1 MGYVGSLKLVRPNA
15 VKKIRISYTF
25 EKRNLGDLNYL
36 NAENFNAIFHLPN
49 YIKQI
54 LTKPFRPISKVDPL
68 AIDGI
73 DPEDHIQLEI
83 KVK

>member
-1 MGYVGSLKLVRPNA
+1 MQ
-15 VKKIRISYTF
+15 KI
-25 EKRNLGDLNYL
+25 L
-36 NAENFNAIFHLPN
+36 NAIFHCPN

-54 LTKPFRPISKVDPL
+54 LTKPFRPISKNDPL

-83 KVK
+83 KKIDRFIYIPW